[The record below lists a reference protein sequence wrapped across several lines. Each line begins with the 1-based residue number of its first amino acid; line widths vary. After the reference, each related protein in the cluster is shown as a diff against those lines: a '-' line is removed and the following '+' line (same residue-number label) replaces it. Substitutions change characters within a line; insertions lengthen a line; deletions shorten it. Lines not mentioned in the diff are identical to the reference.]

1 MAAAKELR
9 YDPRNAVFGSV
20 AYDLDWELRER
31 ELRHAG
37 EAPVHEPAPARRE
50 STAERPA
57 VRTETH
63 VQVREKQKLS
73 VFAVAGFVAVAVMAV
88 MVLMSHIQLTAL
100 SAETVA
106 LKQEITQLES
116 ENVVL
121 TAQYERMFDRNSV
134 KEAAE
139 AAGMSKPGS
148 SQIFYIDLSDGDNA
162 VVYQRS
168 EPTVLSRLLTS
179 LNHGVYAVVEYFD

>member
-1 MAAAKELR
+1 MAATKELR
-9 YDPRNAVFGSV
+9 RYNPAGAVSGSL

-37 EAPVHEPAPARRE
+37 EAPRRRE
-50 STAERPA
+50 REAA
-57 VRTETH
+57 VEQPRARTRTETR
-63 VQVREKQKLS
+63 VQTRERQHISL
-73 VFAVAGFVAVAVMAV
+73 FAVAGFAAVAVMAV
-88 MVLMSHIQLTAL
+88 LVLMSYIQLTAL

-106 LKQEITQLES
+106 LQNQLKTLKA
-116 ENVVL
+116 ENVTL
-121 TAQYERMFDRNSV
+121 TAQYERMFDQNAV

-162 VVYQRS
+162 VVYQQT
-168 EPTVLSRLLTS
+168 EPNVLSRVLTS
-179 LNHGVYAVVEYFD
+179 VNHGIYTAVEYFK

>member
-9 YDPRNAVFGSV
+9 RYNPAGAVSGSL

-37 EAPVHEPAPARRE
+37 EVPRQRQA
-50 STAERPA
+50 A
-57 VRTETH
+57 VEQPRTRTRTEAVARTRQRQH
-63 VQVREKQKLS
+63 LS
-73 VFAVAGFVAVAVMAV
+73 PFAVAGFAAVAALAV
-88 MVLMSHIQLTAL
+88 LVLMSYIQLTAL

-106 LKQEITQLES
+106 LQKQLKTLEA
-116 ENVVL
+116 ENVTL
-121 TAQYERMFDRNSV
+121 TAQYERMFDQNAV

-148 SQIFYIDLSDGDNA
+148 SQIYYIDLSDGDNA
-162 VVYQRS
+162 VVYQQTQ
-168 EPTVLSRLLTS
+168 PNVLSRVLAS
-179 LNHGVYAVVEYFD
+179 VNHGIYTAVEYFK